1 MRSVD
6 ASIAWAEADD
16 EADNDAPDES
26 EAADADADVEDIA
39 ARRLRRWLRGMF
51 GGTSDEPKG

>member
-1 MRSVD
+1 MRAVD

-16 EADNDAPDES
+16 DAENDVPEDAEA
-26 EAADADADVEDIA
+26 ADADVEDIA

-51 GGTSDEPKG
+51 GGAADEPKG

>member
-1 MRSVD
+1 VD

-16 EADNDAPDES
+16 APEDD
-26 EAADADADVEDIA
+26 EAAEVELSDAEVEDIA

-51 GGTSDEPKG
+51 GGAADEPKG

>member
-1 MRSVD
+1 MD

-16 EADNDAPDES
+16 AGEDGEPDEAES
-26 EAADADADVEDIA
+26 TDAEVEDIA

-51 GGTSDEPKG
+51 GGAADEPKG